1 MKIMDK
7 KVMHK
12 RFGMG
17 SVIGLKDNKIYVSC
31 LLYTSGHPAES
42 WYVDYRGKKMAA

>member
-17 SVIGLKDNKIYVSC
+17 SVIGLKDNKMYPSEKYSGIRHC
-31 LLYTSGHPAES
+31 LTRRFLPAI
-42 WYVDYRGKKMAA
+42 